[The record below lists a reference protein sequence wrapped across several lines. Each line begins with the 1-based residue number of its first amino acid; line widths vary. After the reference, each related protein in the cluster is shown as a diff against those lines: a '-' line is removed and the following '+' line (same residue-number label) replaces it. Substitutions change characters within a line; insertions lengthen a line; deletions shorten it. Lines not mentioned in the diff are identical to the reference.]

1 MGAGYPINFAL
12 SPGGE
17 TRLKQNALYVKYAS
31 STFGNIDLD
40 DVKADLAGV
49 MATAQSAEICAYLSW
64 LVRTKV
70 LSTP

>member
-31 STFGNIDLD
+31 STFGNIDLATL
-40 DVKADLAGV
+40 KADLAGV

-70 LSTP
+70 LSAP